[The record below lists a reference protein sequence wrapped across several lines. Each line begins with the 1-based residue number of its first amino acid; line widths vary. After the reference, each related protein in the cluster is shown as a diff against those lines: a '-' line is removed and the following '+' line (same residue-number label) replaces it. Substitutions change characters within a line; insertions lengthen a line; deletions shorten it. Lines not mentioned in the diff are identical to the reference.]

1 MKNKQ
6 RVEQIES
13 KIHMVSGNQSVFEFP
28 SGIYEEKEIVNKV
41 IDEVNKHPKDG
52 GAVIVLPDNLRAP
65 PDKMLNK
72 VMRKVI
78 IREGREELLKF
89 IRSE

>member
-1 MKNKQ
+1 MRNKQ
-6 RVEQIES
+6 RVTQIEN
-13 KIHMVSGNQSVFEFP
+13 MVNLQSDNLCVFIFP
-28 SGIYEEKEIVNKV
+28 KGIYEEKEIISKV
-41 IDEVNKHPKDG
+41 VDEANKHPKDG
-52 GAVIVLPDNLRAP
+52 EAVIVLPDNLREP

>member
-1 MKNKQ
+1 MKNKK

-13 KIHMVSGNQSVFEFP
+13 KANMGSGNQSVFIFP

-41 IDEVNKHPKDG
+41 IEEVNKHPREG
-52 GAVIVLPDNLRAP
+52 GVVILLPDNGRDA
-65 PDKMLNK
+65 PDKKLNK
-72 VMRKVI
+72 IMRKVI
-78 IREGREELLKF
+78 IREGREDLLKF